1 MTDDDVLAEYIGA
14 ATEEERDAAARE
26 LADRGIDAADFDV
39 LVGALRDEAQWV
51 EPGAD
56 LEDRIMADVFAEA
69 DALRTASPVVDRAG
83 PSSVVDRA
91 GGSPVVDLAGPSPV
105 VDLAERRARREA
117 RTFRRFAPKVV
128 GVAAAVAIGMLLG
141 RVRQSERRFDTQVA
155 LAATPLAPEASA
167 TVKARTEAAGVRI
180 ELSAHDLPD
189 PPPGSI
195 YEAWVSDGTTR
206 VPIGTFS
213 KGGDVVLWS
222 GVALARYSTMT
233 VTLEPLDGDASSSGK
248 VVLRGTL
255 AKP

>member
-1 MTDDDVLAEYIGA
+1 MTDDDLLADYIGA
-14 ATEEERDAAARE
+14 ATEEERDVAARA

-39 LVGALRDEAQWV
+39 IVGALRDEAQWV

-83 PSSVVDRA
+83 PSPVVDR
-91 GGSPVVDLAGPSPV
+91 AGPSPV

-167 TVKARTEAAGVRI
+167 TVRARTEAAGVRI

>member
-1 MTDDDVLAEYIGA
+1 MTDDDLLADYIGA
-14 ATEEERDAAARE
+14 ATDEERDAAARE
-26 LADRGIDAADFDV
+26 LAHRGIDAADFDV

-83 PSSVVDRA
+83 PS
-91 GGSPVVDLAGPSPV
+91 PVVDLAGPSPV

-128 GVAAAVAIGMLLG
+128 GVAAALAIGMLLG
-141 RVRQSERRFDTQVA
+141 RVRQSERRFDTQFA

-167 TVKARTEAAGVRI
+167 IVKARTEAAGVRI

>member
-1 MTDDDVLAEYIGA
+1 MTDDDLLAEYIGA

-83 PSSVVDRA
+83 P
-91 GGSPVVDLAGPSPV
+91 SPVVDLAGPSPV

>member
-1 MTDDDVLAEYIGA
+1 MTDDDLLADYIGA
-14 ATEEERDAAARE
+14 ATEEERDAAARA

-39 LVGALRDEAQWV
+39 IVGALRDEAQWV

-83 PSSVVDRA
+83 PSPVVDR
-91 GGSPVVDLAGPSPV
+91 AGPSPV

-167 TVKARTEAAGVRI
+167 TVRARTEAAGVRI